1 MAMLFLKAELTEMQ
15 GRAYCGCKQIFIERE
30 LFQSDAKCEQDFIV
44 LGGWDSSST
53 DDPSLAKWY
62 SLRLERED
70 VPWMFKDKKGSS
82 WASTSAELLA
92 AWVSLELFVGAISD
106 REVLYSTAAGTD
118 NQANEAVTE
127 KRSST
132 KWPLGMIMM
141 QFSRSMRKKNLLLKL
156 RWKPRE
162 FNQPADDLTNG
173 KFDSFDPK
181 LRIPIS
187 WAELKKEVLDMLAP
201 FAEEF
206 SLDLQQRSKRREQF
220 RSLLLTKKQKLESKT
235 PWG

>member
-1 MAMLFLKAELTEMQ
+1 MF
-15 GRAYCGCKQIFIERE
+15 RE
-30 LFQSDAKCEQDFIV
+30 N
-44 LGGWDSSST
+44 
-53 DDPSLAKWY
+53 
-62 SLRLERED
+62 
-70 VPWMFKDKKGSS
+70 KGSS
-82 WASTSAELLA
+82 WASASAELLA
-92 AWVSLELFVGAISD
+92 AWVSLELLVAASSN
-106 REVLYSTAAGTD
+106 RQVVYSMAAGTD
-118 NQANEAVTE
+118 NQAHEAVTE

-141 QFSRSMRKKNLLLKL
+141 QFSHSMRKKNLLIKL

-162 FNQPADDLTNG
+162 FNQPADDLTNS

-187 WAELKKEVLDMLAP
+187 WTELKKEVLDMLSP